1 MPLVQLRWLTRA
13 MQIAAIGAGSIYLMW
28 PTTMQYPPLTGDG
41 LSSQVLGWLIGIDSP
56 QNCFPSLHAG
66 LTLLTVWAIAV
77 RRQTVITTVSLV
89 WALAIA
95 IAILQLRR
103 HLFIDLVGGVLL
115 AGGSGWLAMYIDAG
129 KKQHREIRYE

>member
-1 MPLVQLRWLTRA
+1 
-13 MQIAAIGAGSIYLMW
+13 
-28 PTTMQYPPLTGDG
+28 MQYPPLTGDG